1 MPNPTQLIF
10 EWLAGAGLNPGQ
22 TADAV
27 VALGLLEYDP
37 TLLDD
42 PDVAAAVRRRIQ
54 DARST
59 VDWKAPRL
67 SFGWVDPVAAAQM
80 VAGASARMELSSD
93 RYTAAEAYDWLRA
106 IIEPER
112 GYTGFLSAP
121 AGRNGLDWRWPLR
134 LGFVDD
140 PASTALRADLEAN
153 LRWPELWTLGE
164 AVDGCDIL
172 LLPWS
177 AAEADLTEAVEPTAP
192 SLVVALGPIDVER
205 SEVSRVA
212 DRLALRTGAWGC
224 HLADG
229 PPSAAEWVNSLIEGL
244 SHDEPLDQV
253 LGRVNLWRTGR
264 AGYATLSDRL
274 IRESRLSQVIEQF
287 VRRLQQLEGFEIEV
301 PIEVGQ
307 TLRGFTLG
315 GPAQATDI
323 GEQLGALFGGFGFT
337 GETHEA
343 TGLALLMSAA
353 GELPELEPMATASRG
368 RPSDGGSSTRILN
381 GAVKHG
387 ADDHRL
393 ALACGET
400 YTLAVWIGEPTE
412 RSITAD
418 GAPPVPVPTDDLTW
432 PKDIEVVFVCEG
444 NREVTQR
451 ATISLAERGDSEPVE
466 FSLEFAAAGEAF
478 GRIALVYQGRVLQTA
493 MFRAAVV
500 AANPS
505 RIGRPGIEVEAI
517 VRASFATLVQQER
530 FDLSIV
536 VNQNDRG
543 TKAATVICDAG
554 VTLRSVDGLTAE
566 RDQLIDLL
574 TAVADDPD
582 AFASMEAE
590 DTLQLL
596 FDLATIGEG
605 MHQTFV
611 TDHGIPAEFF
621 EHGRLQIIS
630 AAPDSYLPVEVF
642 YSRPAPTV
650 VELCP
655 DWQASVLSGTCA
667 SCDALASGDD
677 TPVCLTGFWGVRFIV
692 ERHAHDPGF
701 TELPGDYRL
710 QAEPTSGRDQLN
722 PLVSVLWGMS
732 ANVNQD
738 DQDTLASKLAGGG
751 FPAAR
756 AAGWDEFQDLAGSE
770 ERSMIFLLPHTDRL
784 GVAAALEIGGDQL
797 ERVNQVGNRLGAGEN
812 PKLAVLLGCE
822 TARPD
827 IPFQGLVPRFRRAG
841 VSIVISTI
849 TTILGRHAVPVAV
862 ELLDLL
868 AAGVE
873 APTEGVGDVLRQLR
887 RQALADGYPM
897 VLSVVAFGDAD
908 WRIAR

>member
-1 MPNPTQLIF
+1 MPNPTQQIF
-10 EWLAGAGLNPGQ
+10 EWLAGAGLTSGQ

-27 VALGLLEYDP
+27 VTLGILEHDP

-42 PDVAAAVRRRIQ
+42 PDVAAAVRRRIE
-54 DARST
+54 DAPDT
-59 VDWKAPRL
+59 VDWRAPQR
-67 SFGWVDPVAAAQM
+67 SFEWVDPVGAAQM
-80 VAGASARMELSSD
+80 ATGASGRIELSSD
-93 RYTAAEAYDWLRA
+93 RFTAGCAYDWLRA
-106 IIEPER
+106 IVEPER
-112 GYTGFLSAP
+112 GYTGFLGAP
-121 AGRNGLDWRWPLR
+121 PGRGPLDWRWPLR
-134 LGFVDD
+134 IGFMED
-140 PASTALRADLEAN
+140 PASIGLRADLEVN
-153 LRWPELWTLGE
+153 LWWPELWTLGD
-164 AVDGCDIL
+164 AVDGCDVL

-177 AAEADLTEAVEPTAP
+177 ATEADLTDVAEPTAP
-192 SLVVALGPIDVER
+192 GLVVALGPIDVETA
-205 SEVSRVA
+205 EVSRVA

-229 PPSAAEWVNSLIEGL
+229 PPSAAEWVNWLIEGL
-244 SHDEPLDQV
+244 SHDEPLDRV
-253 LGRVNLWRTGR
+253 LGRVNLMRTGR
-264 AGYATLSDRL
+264 AGFTTMSDRL
-274 IRESRLSQVIEQF
+274 IRESRLSRVVEQF
-287 VRRLQQLEGFEIEV
+287 VRHLQQLEGFEIEV
-301 PIEVGQ
+301 PVEVGQ
-307 TLRGFTLG
+307 FLGGFTLG
-315 GPAQATDI
+315 GPARAGDI
-323 GEQLGALFGGFGFT
+323 GEQLGALFGGFGYV

-368 RPSDGGSSTRILN
+368 RPSDEGSSTRILN
-381 GAVKHG
+381 GAVRRG
-387 ADDHRL
+387 TGDHRL
-393 ALACGET
+393 ALSRGET

-418 GAPPVPVPTDDLTW
+418 GAPPVPVPADDLTW
-432 PKDIEVVFVCEG
+432 PKDIGVVFVCEG
-444 NREVTQR
+444 NRRETQR
-451 ATISLAERGDSEPVE
+451 ATIALAEHGDSEPVE
-466 FSLEFAAAGEAF
+466 FSLEFAETGEAF

-493 MFRAAVV
+493 VFRAAVV

-505 RIGRPGIEVEAI
+505 RIGRPVIEVEAI
-517 VRASFATLVQQER
+517 VRASFATLVQQEP
-530 FDLSIV
+530 FDLSVV

-543 TKAATVICDAG
+543 SKAATVIRDTG

-566 RDQLIDLL
+566 RDQLIGLL

-590 DTLQLL
+590 DTLQLV

-621 EHGRLQIIS
+621 EQGRLQIIS

-655 DWQASVLSGTCA
+655 DWKVSVLSGNCA
-667 SCDALASGDD
+667 SCDALGEEDD
-677 TPVCLTGFWGVRFIV
+677 LPVCLTGFWGVRFIV

-722 PLVSVLWGMS
+722 PFASVLWGMS
-732 ANVNQD
+732 ANVSQA
-738 DQDTLASKLAGGG
+738 DQDTLAARLAGGG
-751 FPAAR
+751 FPVAR
-756 AAGWDEFQDLAGSE
+756 AAGWDEFQDLAGAE

-784 GVAAALEIGGDQL
+784 GVAAAMEIGGDEL
-797 ERVNQVGNRLGAGEN
+797 ERVNQVGNRLGAGEE

-841 VSIVISTI
+841 VSVVVSTI

-887 RQALADGYPM
+887 RKALADGYPM